1 MKSEWRDAARNGD
14 ATRLARLVEQGADV
28 NALDRYG
35 QTALMLASLYGHLD
49 VVRKLVSVGAKLDC
63 TAKYHLSALML
74 ATLNGRTQIAEIL
87 IEAGADTT
95 IRGSG
100 APGFAGK
107 TALDLAEHHGRDEIA
122 ALLR

>member
-14 ATRLARLVEQGADV
+14 ATRIARLVEQGADV

-35 QTALMLASLYGHLD
+35 QTALMLAALYGHLD
-49 VVRKLVSVGAKLDC
+49 VVRHLVTVGANLDC
-63 TAKYHLSALML
+63 TAKHHLSALML
-74 ATLNGRTQIAEIL
+74 ATINGHTQIAEIL
-87 IEAGADTT
+87 IGAGADIT
-95 IRGSG
+95 IQGSG

-107 TALDLAEHHGRDEIA
+107 TAFDLAEHHGRNEIA